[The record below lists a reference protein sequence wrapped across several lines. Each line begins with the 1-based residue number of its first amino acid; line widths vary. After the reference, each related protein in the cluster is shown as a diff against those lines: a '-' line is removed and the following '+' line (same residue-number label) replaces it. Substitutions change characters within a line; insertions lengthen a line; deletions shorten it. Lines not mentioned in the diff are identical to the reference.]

1 MRGRPGLRLRPPS
14 RCRHQRTRRQRV
26 TVAGWDDVER
36 VAPVRE
42 EAREEA
48 PEQAVVAAQAAP
60 GCPPTLIHH
69 QLVAERDVFHEHIDA
84 CLKALSHS
92 GPPAIVGARHGRIL
106 EADGILAPH
115 DQANGR
121 VAALSR
127 LGADPEAVQRDALAT
142 IGALDPGSL
151 EFPPDVAREREAIR
165 LPLGR
170 FPANAPLGRMLT
182 IEGRDVMRV
191 AGDVAE
197 RRTGGKVAPTLTNED
212 LLYGLVASSASL
224 ASVVLERHGCG
235 MDQLIGALGED
246 WRRAN
251 ASARATRK
259 RRGRPSPLAG
269 LVARVD
275 ELSARVAELEGRLE

>member
-1 MRGRPGLRLRPPS
+1 MPKVNVYLPEPLATDVRSAGLPVSEICQHALRL
-14 RCRHQRTRRQRV
+14 
-26 TVAGWDDVER
+26 AFGNGL
-36 VAPVRE
+36 
-42 EAREEA
+42 A
-48 PEQAVVAAQAAP
+48 PEGSAPLGLYGITAQVTRQAIELAVFVAK
-60 GCPPTLIHH
+60 GRDHGYVTSLHLLVGLI
-69 QLVAERDVFHEHIDA
+69 
-84 CLKALSHS
+84 
-92 GPPAIVGARHGRIL
+92 
-106 EADGILAPH
+106 

-121 VAALSR
+121 VPALSR

-151 EFPPDVAREREAIR
+151 EFPPDVAREREAIG
-165 LPLGR
+165 LPLDR

-197 RRTGGKVAPTLTNED
+197 RRTGGRVAPTLTNED

-235 MDQLIGALGED
+235 ADQLIGALGED
-246 WRRAN
+246 WRCAN